1 MAGRP
6 IAEVL
11 VRLDTAMALAERVAE
26 VRGRIAEAAR
36 RGGHGNA
43 VRLIAVTKTQPAS
56 AVLAAV
62 EAGITDV
69 GENKVQ
75 EATRKQDELAAAGTA
90 PADLRWHLIGHL
102 QTNKAKA
109 LPRFA
114 LFHALDRAN
123 LADAAAAVATKANT
137 VLDVL
142 VQVNV
147 SGEATKGGYPLA
159 ELPREA
165 ARLAAVP
172 DLRVRGVMTMAPLDA
187 DERMLRTVFGGARS
201 ALQVLKGAGHDA
213 TELSMGMSGDFEI
226 AVEEGA
232 TLVRLGT
239 VLFGARS

>member
-1 MAGRP
+1 MPFPG
-6 IAEVL
+6 
-11 VRLDTAMALAERVAE
+11 LAERVAE

-43 VRLIAVTKTQPAS
+43 PTLIAVTKTRPAD
-56 AVLAAV
+56 AVRAV
-62 EAGITDV
+62 HAAGITDV

-75 EATRKQDELAAAGTA
+75 EATRKQDELAASGGT

-109 LPRFA
+109 LTRFA
-114 LFHALDRAN
+114 MFHAIDRAH
-123 LADAAAAVATKANT
+123 LADAASAIAVQAST

-147 SGEATKGGYPLA
+147 SGEATKGGYTPADL
-159 ELPREA
+159 EREA
-165 ARLAAVP
+165 VRLRALAG
-172 DLRVRGVMTMAPLDA
+172 LRVRGVMTMAPLDA
-187 DERMLRTVFGGARS
+187 DEATLRAVFGGARS
-201 ALQVLKGAGHDA
+201 ALAVLHGEGHAA
-213 TELSMGMSGDFEI
+213 TELSMGMSGDYEV